1 MGHRVQRLKGFNL
14 EHPMIIRALVGIVLY
29 ILLFFALWLF
39 IRPDLGDATQRK
51 DFAQL
56 MAQIAGGLALLFGL
70 YFTWR
75 RVEIS
80 QRTLETQQDQQVTER
95 FTRAIDQLGQTD
107 DKGKPKLEIRLG
119 GIYALERI
127 AKDSP
132 ERDYSTVMEVL
143 TAYARENAPYDP
155 YLYYPDSAEE
165 AAEQEERSKQGKAD
179 EPQKSAFSQEQRAAI
194 RAIGDVIRRL
204 HGENGVPEEYLVRL
218 DLQNTNLYEA
228 NLQRANLQGAD
239 LRQADLR
246 QAGLQG
252 ANLYR
257 ANLQGANL
265 QVAYLQEAILDGA
278 D

>member
-1 MGHRVQRLKGFNL
+1 
-14 EHPMIIRALVGIVLY
+14 MIIPALVGIVLY
-29 ILLFFALWLF
+29 ILLLCALWWF

-143 TAYARENAPYDP
+143 TAYARENAPHHP
-155 YLYYPDSAEE
+155 RSLAEE
-165 AAEQEERSKQGKAD
+165 AAEQEEGGEQDEAD
-179 EPQKSAFSQEQRAAI
+179 EPQKPASLQEHRAAI
-194 RAIGDVIRRL
+194 RAIGDVIR
-204 HGENGVPEEYLVRL
+204 
-218 DLQNTNLYEA
+218 
-228 NLQRANLQGAD
+228 
-239 LRQADLR
+239 
-246 QAGLQG
+246 
-252 ANLYR
+252 
-257 ANLQGANL
+257 
-265 QVAYLQEAILDGA
+265 
-278 D
+278 